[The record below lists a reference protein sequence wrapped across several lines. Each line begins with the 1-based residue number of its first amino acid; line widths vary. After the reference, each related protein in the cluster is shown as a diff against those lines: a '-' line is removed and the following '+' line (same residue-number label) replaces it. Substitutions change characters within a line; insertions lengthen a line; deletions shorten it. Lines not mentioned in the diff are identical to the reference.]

1 MKRSIVAVLVVAA
14 LALAATMVWSAV
26 TRDREYRRLVE
37 SGDAA
42 VAADQ
47 PFVAIEAYSGAIAL
61 KGDAMLAW
69 LRRGETYRRHGDL
82 RAAVRDLRMAS
93 LLDPT
98 ATRPLEQLGDVHYA
112 QQRYANAADRYAAY
126 VRLDDRSPRV
136 LYKLALARYQ
146 DGQPGAAIPSLRQAI
161 RLNDGFGEAYYLLG
175 LCLRAQNQMNEAV
188 WALQRAV
195 RAAPGV
201 PAPREAL
208 AEVFDSL
215 NRQQDRLQQ
224 LRALAALDPRAL
236 DRAIAVALAE
246 ADAGR
251 TDLAVLALGRAA
263 ARHPDETAV
272 YSALASVWLRPAE
285 SRGDHAALSKVL
297 EATRTILARGTPTPS
312 DLLLHGRAL
321 VLAGRYDEA
330 LSVLREVTSHLP
342 VDPLAFERLATAAER
357 SGGVIEAREALIRY
371 AALADDER
379 ERARAAARVAELSLQ
394 LKEPAVAAAWFDRA
408 LVTRPQDPGLLSS
421 LAEAQ
426 LAAGDLDSARETVAR
441 AVASGVRTSSLARI
455 EQALERPASVG
466 GASAVPRKL
475 PLDGTKPRI

>member
-1 MKRSIVAVLVVAA
+1 MGQRMKRSILALALVAA
-14 LALAATMVWSAV
+14 LAAAGYAFWTAI

-37 SGDAA
+37 AGDEAA
-42 VAADQ
+42 AADQ
-47 PFVAIEAYSGAIAL
+47 PFAAIEAFSGAIAL
-61 KGDAMLAW
+61 KDDAMLAW
-69 LRRGETYRRHGDL
+69 LKRGETYRRHGDL

-98 ATRPLEQLGDVHYA
+98 ATRPLEQLGDAHYA
-112 QQRYANAADRYAAY
+112 QQRYANAADRYAAC

-146 DGQPGAAIPSLRQAI
+146 DGQPGAAIAPLRQAI

-175 LCLRAQNQMNEAV
+175 LSLRAQQQTNEAV

-195 RAAPGV
+195 RLSPSLA
-201 PAPREAL
+201 APREVL
-208 AEVFDSL
+208 ADVFATL
-215 NRQQDRLQQ
+215 NRQQERLQQ
-224 LRALAALDPRAL
+224 LHAIAALDPGAL
-236 DRAIAVALAE
+236 DRAIAVALGE

-251 TDLAVLALGRAA
+251 MDLAVLALSRAA
-263 ARHPDETAV
+263 ERHPDETSV

-285 SRGDHAALSKVL
+285 ARGDHAALSKVL
-297 EATRTILARGTPTPS
+297 EATRTILARGTPTPA

-357 SGGVIEAREALIRY
+357 TGGLAEAREALVRY
-371 AALADDER
+371 AALANDER
-379 ERARAAARVAELSLQ
+379 ERARSAARVAALSLR
-394 LKEPAVAAAWFDRA
+394 LHEPAVAAAWLDRA
-408 LVTRPQDPGLLSS
+408 LVTTPQDPSLLSR

-426 LAAGDLDSARETVAR
+426 LAAGDLASARETVAR
-441 AVASGVRTSSLARI
+441 AVASGVRTPSLNHVERVVNAPARVDA
-455 EQALERPASVG
+455 Q
-466 GASAVPRKL
+466 
-475 PLDGTKPRI
+475 

>member
-1 MKRSIVAVLVVAA
+1 MKRPVVALLVVAA
-14 LALAATMVWSAV
+14 VALAATMVWSAV

-37 SGDAA
+37 AGDAA
-42 VAADQ
+42 VSADQ

-61 KGDAMLAW
+61 KRDAMLAW

-93 LLDPT
+93 LLDQT

-112 QQRYANAADRYAAY
+112 QQRYATAADRYAAY

-146 DGQPGAAIPSLRQAI
+146 DGQPGVAIPPLRQAI
-161 RLNDGFGEAYYLLG
+161 RLNDGFAEAYYLLG
-175 LCLRAQNQMNEAV
+175 LCLQAQNQMNEAV

-195 RAAPGV
+195 RAAPALA
-201 PAPREAL
+201 APREAL
-208 AEVFDSL
+208 ASVFASL

-224 LRALAALDPRAL
+224 LRALAALDPGAL

-251 TDLAVLALGRAA
+251 MDLAVLALGRAA
-263 ARHPDETAV
+263 DRHPDEPAV

-285 SRGDHAALSKVL
+285 SHGDHVALSKVL
-297 EATRTILARGTPTPS
+297 EATRTILARGTPTPA

-330 LSVLREVTSHLP
+330 LSILREVTSHLP

-357 SGGVIEAREALIRY
+357 AGASAEAREALIRY

-379 ERARAAARVAELSLQ
+379 ERARAASRAAELSLR
-394 LKEPAVAAAWFDRA
+394 LREPAVAAAWFDRA
-408 LVTRPQDPGLLSS
+408 LVTTPQDPVLLSR

-426 LAAGDLDSARETVAR
+426 LAAGDATAARETVAR
-441 AVASGVRTSSLARI
+441 AVASGVRTPALTRV
-455 EQALERPASVG
+455 EHALERQATATSGPG
-466 GASAVPRKL
+466 VPRDL
-475 PLDGTKPRI
+475 PTASLKPGT